1 MGRTESKTRGADGG
15 RVPVVGRQRSR
26 RLRIIG
32 EHEWTHGL
40 KNHWKLGSFTKKT
53 KEIGPVLIGA
63 FKNELSYCSKIG
75 FQLVLPIYRVVLSV
89 LKTITTS

>member
-1 MGRTESKTRGADGG
+1 VPLKLTRKFTSNGEGTRRWKDMGRTESKTRGADGG

-40 KNHWKLGSFTKKT
+40 KNHWKLGSFTKK
-53 KEIGPVLIGA
+53 KP
-63 FKNELSYCSKIG
+63 KK
-75 FQLVLPIYRVVLSV
+75 LVPF
-89 LKTITTS
+89 